1 MLLFGYELSK
11 SILLFVQ
18 LSKKEIMKN
27 IKLSI
32 LALVIAGI
40 TLVSCK
46 KDESSATIDQ
56 KVVTETSAGEI
67 KSKTVA
73 NAETTTFNIEGM
85 TCAMGCAK
93 TIENKLAGLDG
104 VQKATVDF
112 EKKTATVEYD
122 AAVQTPEKLVET
134 VEAVAD
140 GKTYKVSNV
149 KNTADKAMNYQEP
162 KQEKKKTTATKE
174 ASKTAEVS
182 TTTKKK
188 EGCCASKKSCSSNV
202 KAEGTL

>member
-1 MLLFGYELSK
+1 MNCQNQYFC
-11 SILLFVQ
+11 FTQ
-18 LSKKEIMKN
+18 LSKKGIMKN

-32 LALVIAGI
+32 LALALAGI
-40 TLVSCK
+40 TFVSCK
-46 KDESSATIDQ
+46 KEEATSVAEANTQ
-56 KVVTETSAGEI
+56 TETTTTS
-67 KSKTVA
+67 KDSKTVA
-73 NAETTTFNIEGM
+73 KAETTTFNIEGM

-112 EKKTATVEYD
+112 DKKTATVEYD

-149 KNTADKAMNYQEP
+149 KNSADKAMNYQEP
-162 KQEKKKTTATKE
+162 KQDKKNKTEAKTADAAKTNTTPEGEKKA
-174 ASKTAEVS
+174 
-182 TTTKKK
+182 
-188 EGCCASKKSCSSNV
+188 GCCASKKSCSSTV
-202 KAEGTL
+202 KAEGIL

>member
-1 MLLFGYELSK
+1 
-11 SILLFVQ
+11 
-18 LSKKEIMKN
+18 MKN
-27 IKLSI
+27 SKLSI
-32 LALVIAGI
+32 LALVVAGI

-46 KDESSATIDQ
+46 KEESVSNTDTNA
-56 KVVTETSAGEI
+56 VAETTN
-67 KSKTVA
+67 KDSKAVA
-73 NAETTTFNIEGM
+73 KAETTTFNIEGM

-112 EKKTATVEYD
+112 EKKTATVDYD

-188 EGCCASKKSCSSNV
+188 EGCCTSKKSCSSNV
-202 KAEGTL
+202 KVEGTL